1 MRPLPSK
8 TLQQSHRAIRQ
19 RLDRREEQSCQR
31 IRNGQA
37 CFMIYDAIDDMLR
50 IAFAAECSDK
60 QLGFGMSWIDFA
72 YFCFYLAPRT
82 EKKHNE
88 PTLGMSGDIMSHNP

>member
-1 MRPLPSK
+1 
-8 TLQQSHRAIRQ
+8 
-19 RLDRREEQSCQR
+19 
-31 IRNGQA
+31 
-37 CFMIYDAIDDMLR
+37 MIYDAIDDLLMLFLKRCR